1 MNWAEYLES
10 MSPVKEEKKDWYP
23 TVKLI
28 IVFIIGLM
36 ALTPAILGLYWELL
50 LPR

>member
-10 MSPVKEEKKDWYP
+10 TSLVKEEKKGWSP

-28 IVFIIGLM
+28 LAFIVALM

-50 LPR
+50 LPK

>member
-1 MNWAEYLES
+1 MNWAEYLEG
-10 MSPVKEEKKDWYP
+10 MSWAEGDKKRWSP

-28 IVFIIGLM
+28 LAFIVALM

-50 LPR
+50 LPK